1 MENPVPMH
9 PLLAPFGAITSLVS
23 AAFSVFTIDA
33 VQPLVT
39 LFGSGIAITSGIYA
53 IRYYHY
59 ATKKIKSNDRNKK

>member
-1 MENPVPMH
+1 MENPVPMN

-59 ATKKIKSNDRNKK
+59 ATKKVKNDRNKI